1 MKYNNVLICGAICA
15 STTQAIQLSSNQKI
29 DQKAELVQGAQI
41 KSLTNQKINNQLNN
55 QNEISNEHKIGQQ
68 EQNGAKWGFLKNIV
82 NIDQFFSSGGK
93 DGGSAAAQTSTPSS
107 MAQQNDASEGQVA
120 AQS

>member
-15 STTQAIQLSSNQKI
+15 STTQAIQLESNQKI
-29 DQKAELVQGAQI
+29 HQKAESELNQQAQV
-41 KSLTNQKINNQLNN
+41 KSLANQKITNQQQN

-93 DGGSAAAQTSTPSS
+93 DGSAAQTSAPAS
-107 MAQQNDASEGQVA
+107 MAQQ
-120 AQS
+120 